1 MMGYQSFV
9 NARQGHLYQHLP
21 LPLPH
26 QQQKSIH
33 YFENEKTYI
42 YIYREREE
50 KLTDAFYKEQSLML
64 FLSYKDYNIL

>member
-42 YIYREREE
+42 YIYRERERE
-50 KLTDAFYKEQSLML
+50 RGKVNRCLLQGTIINAIF
-64 FLSYKDYNIL
+64 II